1 MHDEALTAAEVKIA
15 GVLRKYARK
24 EGLVTADIGD
34 LLEVVGDTLNAEER
48 VPTQVWMTSCL
59 ALMEIVRR
67 AKSVAAVAREAY
79 ILGAKAAH
87 EDTVEGRYKCEP
99 GDDWDCDPRIL
110 EDAKANAGVN
120 DGSR

>member
-1 MHDEALTAAEVKIA
+1 MGDEALTATELKIA
-15 GVLRKYARK
+15 DVPRKYAGK
-24 EGLVTADIGD
+24 GEVMAADIGD

-48 VPTQVWMTSCL
+48 VSTQVCMTSCL
-59 ALMEIVRR
+59 ALLEIVRR

-79 ILGAKAAH
+79 ILGARAAR